1 MAFFIIHNPF
11 QMPKV
16 YVELEMSVRRPHIPY
31 KLAFVKRFVSICKMQ
46 SHILN
51 LMAVSH
57 VIIKTDYRI
66 NVVVTA
72 DQVG

>member
-1 MAFFIIHNPF
+1 
-11 QMPKV
+11 
-16 YVELEMSVRRPHIPY
+16 
-31 KLAFVKRFVSICKMQ
+31 MQ